1 MKKILLLLLCFPLLV
16 FSQEEKRLA
25 LVIGNAN
32 YDKGELKNP
41 VNDALLVT
49 ETLKKLKFDVIL
61 DTNITNRGNFIR
73 KIREFGTKRPNYD
86 VAFVYYAGHGIQVGS
101 ENYLLPTKEVF
112 KSENDVIDFGVSV
125 QNIMRYLTGMTNQ
138 VNILILDACRDN
150 PFEANWHATRSLKGK
165 GLAKIPPPTGSLIAF
180 STDAGNTAADGDG
193 KNSIYCESLC
203 KNMMLEN
210 TSLDQLFRNV
220 RSDVL
225 KLTTGQQR
233 PVEASQLTGS
243 TYYLIPPSNE
253 MLFKKVDEYL
263 IKDIRDSA
271 MIILN
276 SIISFFPNESL
287 AFAKRGHI
295 NLMNSND
302 QDAYNDYT
310 EALRLNPDL
319 REAMIFTI
327 NTNDDNEYNL
337 GITQLLSYD
346 QSIDLYD
353 HLLSLDPNDH
363 NARLAKVREKSLSG
377 DSLLALESFKD
388 LNYLDSLLIKCGYVD
403 PLDKLYQIPEQ
414 EYDIKEIKQLVY
426 NNFAYAYRAI
436 GDHDAVILYMKKSL
450 NANRIDR
457 FGNAWAYYTIGEAY
471 EEKNNLKEA
480 EYYYTKAIN
489 TDALSYFIRSRAT
502 MYKKQEKY
510 DLAIIDYK
518 NSLMKAMNKA
528 QVFEIGASSF
538 HLSRLYIKLKKNFKA
553 FRILNEGIL
562 YLSTYVETDSY
573 GLFMSK
579 DLLALRSD
587 LYRSVDEVELMCLD
601 LKQYVIYS
609 EMYDWSSQ
617 SIYAEE
623 IIGNLDNVKNLI
635 KTHCK

>member
-32 YDKGELKNP
+32 YNKGPLANP

-73 KIREFGTKRPNYD
+73 IIREFGTKRPNYD

-138 VNILILDACRDN
+138 VNLLILDACRDN
-150 PFEANWHATRSLKGK
+150 PFEANWHATRSLKGN

-225 KLTTGQQR
+225 KLTTGKQR

-337 GITQLLSYD
+337 GITQLLSHD

-363 NARLAKVREKSLSG
+363 NARIAKVREKSLSG

-414 EYDIKEIKQLVY
+414 EYDIKDIKQLVY
-426 NNFAYAYRAI
+426 NNFAYAYRSI

-450 NANRIDR
+450 NTNRIDKY
-457 FGNAWAYYTIGEAY
+457 GNAWAYYTIGEAY

-518 NSLMKAMNKA
+518 NSLKKAMNKA

-538 HLSRLYIKLKKNFKA
+538 HLSRLYIKLKKNLKA
-553 FRILNEGIL
+553 FRILNEGLL
-562 YLSTYVETDSY
+562 YLSTYVETDFD
-573 GLFMSK
+573 GLLMSK
-579 DLLALRSD
+579 DLLAVRSD

-601 LKQYVIYS
+601 LKQYIIYS